1 MYDLLGWFSTAD
13 TKNSPSELVR
23 TIFPA
28 CQNLEI
34 HALSALASGK
44 NGKIGKKD
52 DTIALVT
59 GTPRWR
65 NDGETES
72 SRDTDIAA
80 SIAAAFRREGPE
92 FLQRLTGTFSLA
104 VFDSRTR
111 QGLLAIDRMGV
122 CPLAY
127 AAAPEA
133 LIFSGDINLL
143 TAHPALNTRLNPQ
156 ALMAYLY
163 FHMIPAPLSIY
174 EGIDKLLPGHY
185 LYWNKGSITIHRYWL
200 PRFEDLSGN
209 ERELATELRRKLK
222 TAVSQALPGEES
234 PGTFLSGGLDSSTV
248 TGLCRQLHPET
259 EAFSIGFSAKGY
271 DEMEYARAAARHF
284 GLPLHEH
291 YVTPE
296 DVVKAIPLI
305 AQTYDEPFGN
315 ASAVPTYYCAL
326 LARNN
331 GKSRLLA
338 GDGGDELFAGNERY
352 GKQKMFALY
361 QNIPSWM
368 RTHFIEPVV
377 QTLPSISMVGK
388 LKSYV
393 DQAKIPMPDRM
404 ETYNFLHRSPLEEI
418 FEHDF
423 LASIDH
429 HWPLSHIQETY
440 SAPDTNSML
449 KRMLYLDW
457 KITLADND
465 LRKVNR
471 MCTQAGVDVRYPM
484 LDMNVVNLAA
494 TIPDRMLMKGFELR
508 SFYRNT
514 FSDFLPPTTLEK
526 RKHGF
531 GLPFG
536 LWLRSNPAL
545 QEIAYDSL
553 GSRHFSGI
561 IRRDY
566 LDRLKSQHQSGHASY
581 YGVMIWVLMMWSQW
595 AESHH

>member
-1 MYDLLGWFSTAD
+1 MYDFLGWFATTH
-13 TKNSPSELVR
+13 TKNNPSELVK
-23 TIFPA
+23 TIFST

-34 HALSALASGK
+34 HELFTLASGK
-44 NGKIGKKD
+44 NGEIGKKG
-52 DTIALVT
+52 DTTALVT
-59 GTPRWR
+59 GNPRWR
-65 NDGETES
+65 NDGKTGS

-80 SIAAAFRREGPE
+80 SIAAAFQKEGPE
-92 FLQRLTGTFSLA
+92 FLQRLTGTFSVA
-104 VFDSRTR
+104 VFDSQTK

-122 CPLAY
+122 FPLAY
-127 AAAPEA
+127 AATAEA
-133 LIFSGDINLL
+133 LVFSGDINLL
-143 TAHPALNTRLNPQ
+143 TAHPAINTRPNPQ

-185 LYWNKGSITIHRYWL
+185 LHWNKGNITIHRYWL
-200 PRFEDLSGN
+200 PRFEAPSRN
-209 ERELATELRRKLK
+209 ERELATELRRKLQ
-222 TAVSQALPGEES
+222 TAVSDALPGKES

-248 TGLCRQLHPET
+248 TGLCRRLHPET

-284 GLPLHEH
+284 GVPLREY

-296 DVVKAIPLI
+296 DVVKAISLI
-305 AQTYDEPFGN
+305 AKNYDEPFGN

-326 LARNN
+326 LARNH
-331 GKSRLLA
+331 GKIHLLA

-368 RTHFIEPVV
+368 RTYFIEPVV
-377 QTLPSISMVGK
+377 QRLPSISIAGK

-393 DQAKIPMPDRM
+393 DQAKTPMPDRM
-404 ETYNFLHRSPLEEI
+404 ETYNFLHRSPLEKI
-418 FEHDF
+418 FEQDF

-429 HWPLSHIQETY
+429 HWPLSHIREIY
-440 SAPDTNSML
+440 NAPATDSML

-484 LDMNVVNLAA
+484 LDMSVVDLAA

-514 FSDFLPPTTLEK
+514 FRDFLPSTTLEK

-536 LWLRSNPAL
+536 LWLQSNPAL

-566 LDRLKSQHQSGHASY
+566 LDYLKNQHKSGHASY

-595 AESHH
+595 ADSHH